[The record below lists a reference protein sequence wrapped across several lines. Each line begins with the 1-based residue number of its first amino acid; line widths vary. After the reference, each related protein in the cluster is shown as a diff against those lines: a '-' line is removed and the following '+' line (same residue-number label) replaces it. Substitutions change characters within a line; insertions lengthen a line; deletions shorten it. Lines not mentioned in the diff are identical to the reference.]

1 MNGSGSDMQSIEWKR
16 FGTAAAAALAL
27 ATATAPSAAQDYPTK
42 AVRIILGFAAGG
54 PNDLATRAIAAKLQ
68 ESLGQPFVV
77 EPRPGANGLIAA
89 ELVAKAAPD
98 GYTLLTI
105 SSSFTINP
113 STYAKLPFDTL
124 RDFAAVSPIAVGDI
138 VFVVNPVVPAR
149 TVKEF
154 VALARAKPGK
164 LNFASSGAGGTL
176 HLGAELLKQIAG
188 IDIVHIPYKGAVPAL
203 TDVIGGHV
211 DSMFVASPP
220 AIPLIKAGKV
230 RALGVASAKRSP
242 ALPEVP
248 TFDEAGYRGFEVD
261 ARYGIV
267 APAGTPAAVIAKLNE
282 AIAKAAATNDIKERF
297 AAIGLA
303 PLHTPAA
310 DYATYLR
317 ADIAKW
323 RKVVTAAKLQP
334 Q

>member
-1 MNGSGSDMQSIEWKR
+1 MQAMRTI
-16 FGTAAAAALAL
+16 GGCVIAACA
-27 ATATAPSAAQDYPTK
+27 ATAVTTPASAQEYPSKP
-42 AVRIILGFAAGG
+42 VRIILGFAAGG
-54 PNDLATRAIAAKLQ
+54 PNDLATRGIGQKLQ

-89 ELVAKAAPD
+89 ELVAKAPPD

-113 STYAKLPFDTL
+113 SAYAKLPFDTL
-124 RDFAAVSPIAVGDI
+124 KDFAAVSPIAVGDI
-138 VFVVNPVVPAR
+138 LFVVNPVVPAR
-149 TVKEF
+149 SVKEF
-154 VALARAKPGK
+154 VALARSKPGK

-176 HLGAELLKQIAG
+176 HLGGELLKQITG

-203 TDVIGGHV
+203 TDVIAGHV

-220 AIPLIKAGKV
+220 AIPLIKANKI
-230 RALGVASAKRSP
+230 RALGVASAKRTP

-248 TFDEAGYRGFEVD
+248 TFDEAGYRNFEVD

-267 APAGTPAAVIAKLNE
+267 APAATPAAVIGKLNE
-282 AIAKAAATNDIKERF
+282 AIAKAVASSDIKEKF
-297 AAIGLA
+297 AAFGLA
-303 PLHTPAA
+303 PMHTSASV
-310 DYATYLR
+310 YSNYLR
-317 ADIAKW
+317 ADVEKW
-323 RKVVTAAKLQP
+323 RKVVTAAKLPP

>member
-1 MNGSGSDMQSIEWKR
+1 MTSTQA
-16 FGTAAAAALAL
+16 FAASALAALTW
-27 ATATAPSAAQDYPTK
+27 ATASAPVHAQDYPTK
-42 AVRIILGFAAGG
+42 PVRIILGFAAGG
-54 PNDLATRAIAAKLQ
+54 PNDLATRGIGQKLQ
-68 ESLGQPFVV
+68 EILGQPFVV

-89 ELVAKAAPD
+89 ELVAKAPPD

-113 STYAKLPFDTL
+113 SAYAKLPFDTL
-124 RDFAAVSPIAVGDI
+124 KDFAAVSPIAVGDI
-138 VFVVNPVVPAR
+138 LFVVNPVVPAR

-176 HLGAELLKQIAG
+176 HLGAELLKQITG

-203 TDVIGGHV
+203 TDVIAGHV
-211 DSMFVASPP
+211 DSMFVAAPP

-230 RALGVASAKRSP
+230 RALGVASARRSP

-248 TFDEAGYRGFEVD
+248 TFDESGYPKFEVD

-267 APAGTPAAVIAKLNE
+267 APANTPAAVIGKLND
-282 AIAKAAATNDIKERF
+282 AVAKAAASSDIKDKF
-297 AAIGLA
+297 AAFGLA
-303 PLHTPAA
+303 PLHTLASE
-310 DYATYLR
+310 YTSYLR
-317 ADIAKW
+317 ADVAKW
-323 RKVVTAAKLQP
+323 RKVVAAAKLPP